1 MSNHNSKSS
10 RDAKLAWLSDHR
22 DLWEKHPPPMPV
34 GKERSAW
41 MQKYGTQIVAQ
52 MQAAGLISIKTN
64 VYDVNVPRM
73 IFEINEQG

>member
-1 MSNHNSKSS
+1 
-10 RDAKLAWLSDHR
+10 
-22 DLWEKHPPPMPV
+22 MPV